1 MYILKVIELRRKI
14 LIVKV
19 EFEWIKVNKKILKKG
34 KKNRVMF
41 EKECGKVFVVIFV
54 IYMEKKKFD
63 LRKLKWFYYRK

>member
-1 MYILKVIELRRKI
+1 MYILRVIELRRKI